1 MSQLRTFYSILIT
14 QAISQIG
21 SQMTGLA
28 IAIWLFQQTG
38 DVTPL
43 ALVSFF
49 SLIPNVLLANIAGLV
64 ADRLDRR
71 WIMALADSGAAVGS
85 LILMGLFFSGVF
97 QVWHLYLITLFV
109 EVCRAFQNPAFSA
122 SVALMVPDDQRDRAN
137 AVMQLTGPLAGLI
150 APGLAA
156 IIYAAMGIIGVLAV
170 DLLSFSVAITA
181 MLLARIPAP
190 PRSESKQTASILR
203 DLLAGF
209 AFLLEHK
216 PMLVMVGFFTLV
228 NFIGVGLGVLLT
240 PYLLSRMGNDTGLM
254 SIILTVSHLGAIVG
268 GIVIGAWGGTR
279 PRIHTVMIA
288 LILAGIVLIF
298 AGIAQAPVPLGIT
311 LFLFMALPMAANIPL
326 MSIMQSKVPPDKQG
340 RVFAAIGQLTM
351 LVTPLSPL
359 LVGPLADNIFEPAA
373 QAATWSFA
381 PLVGSGAGAGMG
393 LMFGLAGI
401 LIAVL
406 AAVCYAFPSVR
417 RMEATIPDW
426 QADAS
431 DIEPLP
437 TTDTLP
443 VNA

>member
-1 MSQLRTFYSILIT
+1 
-14 QAISQIG
+14 
-21 SQMTGLA
+21 
-28 IAIWLFQQTG
+28 
-38 DVTPL
+38 
-43 ALVSFF
+43 
-49 SLIPNVLLANIAGLV
+49 
-64 ADRLDRR
+64 
-71 WIMALADSGAAVGS
+71 MALADSGAAVGS

>member
-49 SLIPNVLLANIAGLV
+49 SLIPNVLLANIAGLVADRLAGLV

-426 QADAS
+426 QSPGLAS
-431 DIEPLP
+431 RCQ
-437 TTDTLP
+437 
-443 VNA
+443 

>member
-1 MSQLRTFYSILIT
+1 MSRLRTFYTILIT

-49 SLIPNVLLANIAGLV
+49 SLIPNVLLANVAGLV

-85 LILMGLFFSGVF
+85 LLLMGLFFSGAF

-109 EVCRAFQNPAFSA
+109 EICRAFQNPAFSA

-156 IIYAAMGIIGVLAV
+156 IIYAAMGITGVLAV

-298 AGIAQAPVPLGIT
+298 AGMAQTPVPLGIT

-326 MSIMQSKVPPDKQG
+326 MSILQAKVPPDKQG

-351 LVTPLSPL
+351 LVSPLSPL
-359 LVGPLADNIFEPAA
+359 LLGPLADNVFEPAA
-373 QAATWSFA
+373 QPTTWIFA

-401 LIAVL
+401 LIAAL
-406 AAVCYAFPSVR
+406 AALCYAVPSVR

-426 QADAS
+426 QVAAS

-437 TTDTLP
+437 TPETLP